1 MTELVTILTNSVNR
15 GNSKMKIKNRQDK
28 LVEIIRR
35 RGKASVEELAD
46 LLDAS
51 RETIRRDLTQL
62 SGAGKILKVH
72 GGATLP
78 RAFGEGPFLQRL
90 SENVE
95 AKMKIAQAAGKLFNA
110 GETLFIDTGSTVL
123 FFAEELAKVAGL
135 TVVTNSTEI
144 ARTIA
149 KVSNGT
155 RVFLLGGEFTTDNS
169 QTVGTMVADQIR
181 LFRAHH
187 AVLTIGAMD
196 ERSGVMDFNIEEAQ
210 VARAMIA
217 QSESLTVLVDQSKF
231 NTLASFEVCQ
241 LASIDRLV
249 CDVAPPREIAKMLVT
264 SGCEIIV
271 AD

>member
-1 MTELVTILTNSVNR
+1 
-15 GNSKMKIKNRQDK
+15 MKIKNRHDK
-28 LVEIIRR
+28 LVEIVRR
-35 RGKASVEELAD
+35 QEKVSVEELAT
-46 LLDAS
+46 LLGAS

-62 SGAGKILKVH
+62 SEAGKILKVH
-72 GGATLP
+72 GGATMP
-78 RAFGEGPFLQRL
+78 RVMGEGPFKQRL
-90 SENVE
+90 SENVD
-95 AKMKIAQAAGKLFNA
+95 AKMQIAGRASPLFKS
-110 GETLFIDTGSTVL
+110 GETLFVDTGSTTL
-123 FFAEELAKVAGL
+123 FFVEELAKVPGL
-135 TVVTNSTEI
+135 TVITNSTEI

-149 KVSNGT
+149 TANNSS
-155 RVFLLGGEFTTDNS
+155 RAFLLGGEFSADDS
-169 QTVGTMVADQIR
+169 QTLGTMVADQIR

-187 AVLTIGAMD
+187 AVLTIGALD

-231 NTLASFEVCQ
+231 NKLASFEVCQ

-249 CDVAPPREIAKMLVT
+249 CDMVPPREIEKKLVA